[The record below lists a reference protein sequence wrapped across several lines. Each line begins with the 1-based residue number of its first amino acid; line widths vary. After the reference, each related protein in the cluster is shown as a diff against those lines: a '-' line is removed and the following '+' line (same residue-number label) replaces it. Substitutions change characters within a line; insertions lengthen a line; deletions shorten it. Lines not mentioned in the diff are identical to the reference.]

1 MRLENWFE
9 PSIAHP
15 STRKS
20 EAVLRLEDGLASV
33 PTRPLT
39 LPVTR
44 RRMPFWGD
52 AKGEP
57 LVARSS
63 VSHPTAL
70 RPLVAAVVAFL
81 CVFACASFPVAASA
95 APARVLHVP
104 VDSRLFL
111 PCANDGAGE
120 VVHFTGMILGVSS
133 GTFDGAGG
141 LHSISVEV
149 EQGVQGVGETTG
161 RRYVEH
167 FVNLSF
173 NTTGS
178 GGFPLV
184 STQQEIYRVNSA
196 GPGFDSTIRI
206 RNHTTINANGETTVS
221 FDDATMECLAESP

>member
-1 MRLENWFE
+1 M
-9 PSIAHP
+9 PS
-15 STRKS
+15 
-20 EAVLRLEDGLASV
+20 
-33 PTRPLT
+33 
-39 LPVTR
+39 
-44 RRMPFWGD
+44 WGD

-63 VSHPTAL
+63 VLHPTAL
-70 RPLVAAVVAFL
+70 RPLVAAVVALL
-81 CVFACASFPVAASA
+81 CVFACASFPAAASA
-95 APARVLHVP
+95 TPARVIRAP

-111 PCANDGAGE
+111 PCANGGAGE
-120 VVHFTGMILGVSS
+120 VVHFTGTILGVFK

-141 LHSISVEV
+141 VHSVSVEV
-149 EQGVQGVGETTG
+149 EQGVHGIGETTG

-184 STQQEIYRVNSA
+184 STQQLIYRVNSA

-206 RNHTTINANGETTVS
+206 RNHTTINATGETTVT
-221 FDDATMECLAESP
+221 FDDTTMLCLAETP

>member
-1 MRLENWFE
+1 MRPGHAQRASAARADRSPRLLVDGVQSA
-9 PSIAHP
+9 PGATVDAP
-15 STRKS
+15 GD
-20 EAVLRLEDGLASV
+20 EAKNPVL
-33 PTRPLT
+33 
-39 LPVTR
+39 
-44 RRMPFWGD
+44 GD

-70 RPLVAAVVAFL
+70 RPLVAVVVALL

-95 APARVLHVP
+95 APARVIRVP

-120 VVHFTGMILGVSS
+120 VVHFTGMILGVTS

-141 LHSISVEV
+141 VHPGSVEV
-149 EQGVQGVGETTG
+149 EQGVHGVGETTG

-167 FVNLSF
+167 FVNLSS

-178 GGFPLV
+178 GGRGG
-184 STQQEIYRVNSA
+184 SC
-196 GPGFDSTIRI
+196 
-206 RNHTTINANGETTVS
+206 
-221 FDDATMECLAESP
+221 ATSGM